1 MEYEVS
7 DIKRDIRAILDE
19 NMNSS
24 AITSLGESGTLSVDD
39 LIESKLEDG
48 ARSVELE
55 APLYLLDTGKSFG
68 DSIAWESHEGIGR
81 GVITLPDDFMRLV
94 SFQMSDWRRS
104 VTSVIYETDA
114 LYQAQ
119 QSRYAGVRGCPQ
131 KPVVAIVQTP
141 VGLSLEFYSCSGG
154 AGVGI
159 KKARYLPYPKIEA
172 GKIQICEK
180 LKRSVEYYTAALVA
194 MTLGDMELSENL
206 NKISKSLQV

>member
-1 MEYEVS
+1 M
-7 DIKRDIRAILDE
+7 
-19 NMNSS
+19 
-24 AITSLGESGTLSVDD
+24 
-39 LIESKLEDG
+39 
-48 ARSVELE
+48 
-55 APLYLLDTGKSFG
+55 
-68 DSIAWESHEGIGR
+68 
-81 GVITLPDDFMRLV
+81 
-94 SFQMSDWRRS
+94 
-104 VTSVIYETDA
+104 
-114 LYQAQ
+114 
-119 QSRYAGVRGCPQ
+119 
-131 KPVVAIVQTP
+131 AIVQTP